1 MMGSLLPDPKGTIMT
16 QQYYLLAALALGLI
30 LALMIWSAA
39 VKKRKLK
46 QRDFD
51 RKLETVLKSDE
62 EVTVIHNDRS
72 GRWILT
78 SHRLLLD
85 TKEGF
90 TALAFSK
97 IKSISGL
104 TAEGKKTVA
113 PAKMVSVTIKAD
125 KEIVLRNTGE
135 TFVELVKQLKKKTAK
150 PRKK

>member
-1 MMGSLLPDPKGTIMT
+1 MT
-16 QQYYLLAALALGLI
+16 QQSLLLAALALILI

-51 RKLETVLKSDE
+51 RKLETVLKGSE
-62 EVTVIHNDRS
+62 EVLVIHNDKS

-78 SHRLLLD
+78 NERLLLD
-85 TKEGF
+85 TREGF
-90 TALAFSK
+90 SAVAFSK

-113 PAKMVSVTIKAD
+113 PAKMVEVTIKAD
-125 KEIVLRNTGE
+125 KEITLHNTGDS
-135 TFVELVKQLKKKTAK
+135 FVELVKALKKKTAK
-150 PRKK
+150 KKK